1 MKKKLVILG
10 IDHGHYKKII
20 EAAEQRNDVELVA
33 IAHETDDSAVAVAE
47 QYNVKPYNNYEYCL
61 NQEQP
66 DIAGIAMF
74 NGVRAK
80 WIIKCIE
87 RSISVISDKPI
98 CTNLGDLVAIEAA
111 VKKYQTSLSMMLTC
125 RCDPRFIAIREK
137 VKAGAI
143 GDIISVDAVRY
154 YALNRPTRPDWMF
167 VEKSYGGP
175 GLDILIHDYD
185 LARWI
190 TGIEWNDLNMHEIRT
205 EKYDDKDFKDIAF
218 LNSIDDNRIL
228 NLKMMWHSPKMHW
241 DRFTVYGTKGVIELP
256 LTTKPPILVN
266 DKGKIEKIQ
275 LPEVK
280 PFAEQ
285 FFSALMD
292 GNKIAMPISEKDI
305 FALSRNI
312 LNTEKL
318 PCTAVLQAPQRGIT
332 NAKRT

>member
-20 EAAEQRNDVELVA
+20 EAVKKRNDVELVA
-33 IAHETDDSAVAVAE
+33 IAHETNHSVTAVAE
-47 QYNVKPYNNYEYCL
+47 EYNVKSYNNYEDCL

-66 DIAGIAMF
+66 NIAGIAMF
-74 NGVRAK
+74 NGARAK

-98 CTNLGDLVAIEAA
+98 CTNLDDLVAIEDM
-111 VKKYQTSLSMMLTC
+111 VKKHQTSLSMMLTC

-137 VKAGAI
+137 VQAGVI
-143 GDIISVDAVRY
+143 GDIISIDAVRY
-154 YALNRPTRPDWMF
+154 YALARPTRPDWMF
-167 VEKSYGGP
+167 TEYSYGGP

-190 TGIEWNDLNMHEIRT
+190 TGIEWSDLNMHEIRT
-205 EKYDDKDFKDIAF
+205 GKYADKDFKDIAF
-218 LNSIDDNRIL
+218 LNSVDGNRIL

-256 LTTKPPILVN
+256 LTTKPPLLIN
-266 DKGKIEKIQ
+266 DNG
-275 LPEVK
+275 EVEELKLTELK

-285 FFSALMD
+285 FFDALLNND
-292 GNKIAMPISEKDI
+292 NSIMPIKEKDI
-305 FALSRNI
+305 FDLSRNI
-312 LNTEKL
+312 L
-318 PCTAVLQAPQRGIT
+318 IT
-332 NAKRT
+332 KE